1 MANTLYYS
9 LHWVLPNGRLSPPSS
24 RLQTLPIE
32 RERVSQTELNEGY
45 RDTFRE
51 IGQNLTAGLDFSGDE
66 YEMVAFTSKTR
77 LGPIPRDALLVDVL
91 DGRYGEVTPA
101 QPLGIFLFGAWSFD
115 EILAHDALRRK
126 LTRIANPD
134 PEAFQAFL
142 AAFDALN
149 DTADSDMVEA
159 ASTAEEPVRLPS
171 FQESFNDP
179 VILIEEAAEAPPPPY
194 TAMSQTEP
202 TPTPFPTSTPTPPP
216 TTPTLTPNPAPS
228 VREPPPPIIEIP
240 AELVEYS
247 EDITEVP
254 EEIVDVL
261 DEAAED
267 LLAPI
272 SSESTESNTASVS
285 ASELNIH
292 HRVSVYGRV
301 DWARFPSV
309 MTIYNPFAPP
319 LRKTVT
325 VHARVSESYFNPVGV
340 ELPGAFPIRS

>member
-1 MANTLYYS
+1 M
-9 LHWVLPNGRLSPPSS
+9 
-24 RLQTLPIE
+24 
-32 RERVSQTELNEGY
+32 SQTELNEGY

-51 IGQNLTAGLDFSGDE
+51 IGQNLNLTAGLDLSGDE

-126 LTRIANPD
+126 LNWIANPD
-134 PEAFQAFL
+134 PGAFQAFL

-171 FQESFNDP
+171 FEESFNDP
-179 VILIEEAAEAPPPPY
+179 VIPVEEAAEAPPPPY
-194 TAMSQTEP
+194 TATSQTEP
-202 TPTPFPTSTPTPPP
+202 TPTPTPTPI
-216 TTPTLTPNPAPS
+216 TPTPIFIPNPALP
-228 VREPPPPIIEIP
+228 VQEPPPPIIEIP
-240 AELVEYS
+240 EEPVEHT
-247 EDITEVP
+247 DDTTEVP
-254 EEIVDVL
+254 EEIVNMP

-267 LLAPI
+267 TPVDI
-272 SSESTESNTASVS
+272 PSETTDSNTASTFES
-285 ASELNIH
+285 TIQHQFSE
-292 HRVSVYGRV
+292 HRQM
-301 DWARFPSV
+301 DWARFPSF

-340 ELPGAFPIRS
+340 KLPGAFPIRS